1 MTPDPLFPEAA
12 TSLTA
17 PRRPALGV
25 NLFFR
30 MAAGLVLVFVVTI
43 FALIA
48 ILFGDPAAPVAKFLD
63 RYGMQLIVGEMV
75 AILVTGAL
83 AMTIDRWQASRPSTP
98 DCRDSGTPET

>member
-1 MTPDPLFPEAA
+1 M
-12 TSLTA
+12 
-17 PRRPALGV
+17 GV

-63 RYGMQLIVGEMV
+63 QYGMQLIVVEMI

-83 AMTIDRWQASRPSTP
+83 AMTIDRWQARQNITP
-98 DCRDSGTPET
+98 PNREPGTPET